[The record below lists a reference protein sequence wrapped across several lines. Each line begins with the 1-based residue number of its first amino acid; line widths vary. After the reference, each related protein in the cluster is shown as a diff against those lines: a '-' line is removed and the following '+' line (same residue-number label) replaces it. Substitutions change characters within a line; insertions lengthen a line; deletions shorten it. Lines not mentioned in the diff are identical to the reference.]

1 MLYDRVENTE
11 EPSSPEECP
20 MIEDS
25 LTWQNVKRIV
35 AMTSLPVIAK
45 GILTGKLG
53 CYENPCHQ
61 PCLENTCPA
70 VPLLRK
76 YML

>member
-25 LTWQNVKRIV
+25 LTWQNVKRII

-45 GILTGKLG
+45 GILTGKL
-53 CYENPCHQ
+53 
-61 PCLENTCPA
+61 
-70 VPLLRK
+70 
-76 YML
+76 